1 MVKAEKKQMLNKALQ
16 KYWGFDSFLPL
27 QSEAMNCVLDGRDSV
42 VVLPTGGGKSLCFQA
57 PALCMGNP
65 AIVISPLISL
75 MKDQVDALKTCGIRA
90 AYINSTLSYEERKQV
105 ANDMRAGSLALVY
118 IAPEKLMQTRTIEFL
133 RTLNIAFI
141 AIDEAHC
148 ISEWGH
154 DFRPEYRKLGMLKK
168 EFSEIAIHAY
178 TATAT
183 EQVRLDI
190 ADQLG
195 LKKPEIL
202 VGSFDRPNLIYKVG
216 PKSDIL
222 NQVRRVMDR
231 HPGDSGI
238 IYCISRKDVE
248 RISGALNEL
257 GYSALPYHAGMSDLD
272 RKNNQEAFIEEKVE
286 TIVAT
291 VAFGMGID
299 KSNVRYVIHTGMPK
313 SLENY
318 QQESGRA
325 GRDGLEAECCLFY
338 SNGDYNIWKR
348 MLTQDKDVLCKGSL
362 ESLKSMI
369 NFCNS
374 VICRHHALV
383 NYFGQ
388 TLEDKSCGACDVCL
402 GMLDLVD
409 DPIQVGQ
416 KILSSVIRQEQR
428 FGGDYTALVLKGSND
443 KRILQNRHNQ
453 LSTWGILANEH
464 RTTIRSW
471 IEQLVGQ
478 NYLEKSGEY
487 NTLSV
492 TSKGRRLLSGDAT
505 PRLLKPLLSQSDS
518 RTKNKASVE
527 AESWE
532 GVDMGL
538 FEKLRVLRRNKAKEL
553 NVPPF
558 VVFGDVSLR
567 AMAKYRPCTQEGFR
581 MIKGVGDKK
590 LSDYGPEFM
599 ECITVY
605 CSANQLPTD
614 IMPEPVSP
622 PKQSNSS
629 ATIITALK
637 SFKYFRKGLSVEETA
652 GRINRAVST
661 TNSYLIE
668 FIKYEGITDPAP
680 WVDEKVIPRVE
691 KAAADNDTGRLKP
704 IFEALDKEIDYDTIR
719 IVAECM
725 RNRTVESTNG

>member
-1 MVKAEKKQMLNKALQ
+1 MLNKALQ

-105 ANDMRAGSLALVY
+105 ADDMRAGSLALVY
-118 IAPEKLMQTRTIEFL
+118 IAPEKLMQPRTIEFL
-133 RTLNIAFI
+133 KTLNIAFI
-141 AIDEAHC
+141 AIDEAQC

-168 EFSEIAIHAY
+168 EFSGIAIHAY

-202 VGSFDRPNLIYKVG
+202 VGSFDRPNLIYKVE

-222 NQVRRVMDR
+222 NQVRGVMDR

-238 IYCISRKDVE
+238 IYCISRKDVD

-325 GRDGLEAECCLFY
+325 GRDGLDAECCLFY

-348 MLTQDKDVLCKGSL
+348 MLTQDKDVLRKGSL

-374 VICRHHALV
+374 VICRHQALV

-471 IEQLVGQ
+471 IEQLVSQ
-478 NYLEKSGEY
+478 DYLEKSGEY

-622 PKQSNSS
+622 AKQSNGS

-652 GRINRAVST
+652 DRINRAVST